1 MTALSLG
8 PICHT
13 QAIATVGSP
22 ASHGSYARIEN
33 ASNAVW
39 AGPVSALRWVPL
51 SAYAADG
58 KPAACFKGHAV
69 QWIWGIVRWE
79 RGDVIRTRYR
89 QRRFSISLQQ
99 IWRNDAMN
107 WPINEDA
114 RVDR

>member
-1 MTALSLG
+1 
-8 PICHT
+8 
-13 QAIATVGSP
+13 VGKCSRP
-22 ASHGSYARIEN
+22 RKPREVRWQFLLLLLP
-33 ASNAVW
+33 NAVW
-39 AGPVSALRWVPL
+39 AGPVSALQWVPL

-58 KPAACFKGHAV
+58 KPAACSKGHAV

-89 QRRFSISLQQ
+89 QRRFSISLQE

-107 WPINEDA
+107 WHINEDT